1 MRIRM
6 RWAVIN
12 IRGAYFSSL
21 MAASCLW
28 VHSRN
33 WSFSMLVTS
42 SFFTTHRLPTV
53 AWHTVQHIG
62 TPLNTLAHRS
72 TLWHTAQHFGTRP
85 NTLKHHS
92 TLWPTAQ
99 HFGTPLNTLAHRST
113 LGTQL
118 NTGTQLHPLAHRSTL
133 GTQLNT
139 LAHRSSLWPTAQHFG
154 TPLNIL
160 ASLECA
166 ANVQ

>member
-1 MRIRM
+1 MLLFCIRIRM

-42 SFFTTHRLPTV
+42 SFFTTHRLPTI

-72 TLWHTAQHFGTRP
+72 TLWHFAQHFGTRP

-113 LGTQL
+113 LS
-118 NTGTQLHPLAHRSTL
+118 TQLHPLAHRS
-133 GTQLNT
+133 
-139 LAHRSSLWPTAQHFG
+139 ALWYTAQHFG
-154 TPLNIL
+154 IVGMC
-160 ASLECA
+160 SECTIGSA
-166 ANVQ
+166 FRQ